1 MVDNSTVWALWPWP
15 HALRSASRFRTCAL
29 AGAGCVYSGSIRLAS
44 AAATWPLGVV
54 GVGIKRPAARHPV
67 VGHAAMQGLFGLAFG
82 LFVGRALGFLAP
94 ATVHH

>member
-1 MVDNSTVWALWPWP
+1 MGTVAV
-15 HALRSASRFRTCAL
+15 ASRASISFTIPDMCPS
-29 AGAGCVYSGSIRLAS
+29 GAGCVYSGSIRLAS